1 MDNNLDNVK
10 NNRSQKIYED
20 NCSFAGLDLVLLSTL
35 VSITL
40 AQDLTINQLNILST
54 FLQAVGENLSI
65 IATSRDI
72 CQDSKNT

>member
-1 MDNNLDNVK
+1 MNNNI
-10 NNRSQKIYED
+10 NICED
-20 NCSFAGLDLVLLSTL
+20 ECSFAGLDLVLLSTL

-40 AQDLTINQLNILST
+40 AQDLTINQLNILSA

-72 CQDSKNT
+72 CQDLINSNT